1 MRETVPRSERALRA
15 VTARLALLSVSDRTG
30 LVEFARALVGL
41 GFGLLSTGGTAAHLA
56 ASGLPV
62 TSVSDVT
69 GFPEVF
75 GGRVK
80 TLHPRLFGGI
90 LYDRSVDRD
99 LGEAA
104 ANGIAPIDLV
114 VVNLYPFE
122 DAVAKTGTTFAEA
135 IEKLDVGGPSLLR
148 AAAKNHAHVG
158 VVCDPADYAAVEAE
172 LKANEG
178 ILGDET
184 RRRLAAKVF
193 RRTAA
198 YDAAIGRWFSAE
210 TGETFPERLSLSFVR
225 AAALRYGENPHQKAS
240 LYVDAAAAAPALSHY
255 AFVQGKELSYN
266 NFLDAD
272 AALYT
277 SRVVGAKTLTIV
289 KHRIPAGAATAPA
302 MADAF
307 EAAWASDPV
316 AGFGGVVA
324 YTGTLDAAAASAL
337 TSRFLEV
344 VVVHDVTDDAK
355 TVLAKKPNLRVL
367 TVDAESAPRPR
378 LEVRGIDGGLLVQEG
393 DLLPDEESAWTVASR
408 RAPTDAERRALRF
421 ANLVLRGVVSNGIVV
436 AGETATFGIGGGR
449 TSRVDACRDAA
460 EKAGARAKGAVAA
473 SDAFFPFPDGLE
485 VLVKAGVTAVVQPGG
500 SVKDGDVVVA
510 ADAAGIAMMFTGKRH
525 FRH

>member
-1 MRETVPRSERALRA
+1 MSD
-15 VTARLALLSVSDRTG
+15 ARLALLSVSDRSG
-30 LVEFARALVGL
+30 LVEFARALAGL
-41 GFGLLSTGGTAAHLA
+41 GFGLVSTGGTARHLVA
-56 ASGLPV
+56 AGLPV
-62 TSVSDVT
+62 TSVSDLT

-90 LYDRSVDRD
+90 LFDRSEERDRA
-99 LGEAA
+99 EAA
-104 ANGIAPIDLV
+104 ANGAFPIDLV

-122 DAVAKTGTTFAEA
+122 ETVSKENVDFREA
-135 IEKLDVGGPSLLR
+135 IEKIDVGGPSLLR

-158 VVCDPADYAAVEAE
+158 AVCDPADYPAVASE
-172 LKANEG
+172 LTKRG
-178 ILGDET
+178 GTLSDET

-198 YDAAIGRWFSAE
+198 YDAAIARWLSRE
-210 TGETFPERLSLSFVR
+210 TGETFPERLSLSYSL
-225 AAALRYGENPHQKAS
+225 AAPLRYGENPHQKAS
-240 LYVDAAAAAPALSHY
+240 LYVDAAAAPPALSRY
-255 AFVQGKELSYN
+255 RFVQGKELSYN

-277 SRVVGAKTLTIV
+277 SRVVGRNALTIV
-289 KHRIPAGAATAPA
+289 KHRVPSGVA
-302 MADAF
+302 MGHTMAEAF

-316 AGFGGVVA
+316 SGFGGVVA
-324 YTGTLDAAAASAL
+324 YTGTLDAAATAVL

-344 VVVHDVTDDAK
+344 IVVHGVTDDAK
-355 TVLAKKPNLRVL
+355 TILAKKPNLRVL
-367 TVDAESAPRPR
+367 TVAQEAGPRPR

-393 DLLPDEESAWTVASR
+393 DLAPDDASEWKVVTV
-408 RAPTDAERRALRF
+408 RAPGDAERRALSF
-421 ANLVLRGVVSNGIVV
+421 ANRVLRGVVSNGIVV
-436 AGETATFGIGGGR
+436 AGESATYGIGGGR

-460 EKAGARAKGAVAA
+460 GKAGARAKGAVAA

-485 VLVKAGVTAVVQPGG
+485 VLAAAGVTAVVQPGG
-500 SVKDGDVVVA
+500 SVKDAAVIAA
-510 ADAAGIAMMFTGKRH
+510 ADTAGIAMVFTGRRH

>member
-1 MRETVPRSERALRA
+1 MSNT
-15 VTARLALLSVSDRTG
+15 RLALLSVSDRTG
-30 LVEFARALVGL
+30 LVDFARALTGL

-56 ASGLPV
+56 AAGLPV
-62 TSVSDVT
+62 TSVADVT

-80 TLHPRLFGGI
+80 TLHPKLFGGI
-90 LYDRSVDRD
+90 LFDRSVDRD
-99 LGEAA
+99 LSEAA
-104 ANGIAPIDLV
+104 ANGVSPIDLV

-122 DAVAKTGTTFAEA
+122 DTVAKPDVPFHEA
-135 IEKLDVGGPSLLR
+135 LEKIDVGGPALLR

-158 VVCDPADYAAVEAE
+158 VLCDPADYAAVAAE

-178 ILGDET
+178 ILGDGT

-198 YDAAIGRWFSAE
+198 YDAAIARWFSAK
-210 TGETFPERLSLSFVR
+210 TGETFPERLSLTFSLGTG
-225 AAALRYGENPHQKAS
+225 LRYGENPHQKAA
-240 LYVDAAAAAPALSHY
+240 LYVDAAAAAPALSRY
-255 AFVQGKELSYN
+255 RFVQGKELSYN

-277 SRVVGAKTLTIV
+277 SRVVGANALTIV

-324 YTGTLDAAAASAL
+324 YTGTLDAAAAGAL

-344 VVVHDVTDDAK
+344 IVVHDVTDDAK

-367 TVDAESAPRPR
+367 TVEKETAPRPR
-378 LEVRGIDGGLLVQEG
+378 LEARGIDGGLLVQEG
-393 DLLPDEESAWTVASR
+393 DLVPDDATAWKVVTK
-408 RAPTDAERRALRF
+408 RAPSDAETRAMRF
-421 ANLVLRGVVSNGIVV
+421 ANRVLRGVVSNGIVV
-436 AGETATFGIGGGR
+436 AGENATYGIGGGR
-449 TSRVDACRDAA
+449 TSRVDACRDAVG
-460 EKAGARAKGAVAA
+460 KAGERAKGAVAA

-485 VLVKAGVTAVVQPGG
+485 VLARAGVMAVVQPGG
-500 SVKDGDVVVA
+500 SVKDSVVVAA

>member
-1 MRETVPRSERALRA
+1 MIP
-15 VTARLALLSVSDRTG
+15 RLALLSVSDRTG
-30 LVEFARALVGL
+30 LTDFARALVAQ

-56 ASGLPV
+56 ASGLAV
-62 TSVSDVT
+62 TKVEDLT

-80 TLHPRLFGGI
+80 TLHPKLFGGI
-90 LYDRSVDRD
+90 LFDRSVDRD
-99 LGEAA
+99 RSEAD
-104 ANGIAPIDLV
+104 ANGVGPIDLV

-122 DAVAKTGTTFAEA
+122 DAVARAETTFDEA
-135 IEKLDVGGPSLLR
+135 IEKIDVGGPSLLR

-158 VVCDPADYAAVEAE
+158 VVCDPADYPSVAAE
-172 LKANEG
+172 LKANAG
-178 ILGDET
+178 VLGAET

-198 YDAAIGRWFSAE
+198 YDAAIARWFSAE
-210 TGETFPERLSLSFVR
+210 TGETFPERLSLSFAR
-225 AAALRYGENPHQKAS
+225 AASLRYGENPHQKAT
-240 LYVDAAAAAPALSHY
+240 LYVDAAAAAPALSRY

-277 SRVVGAKTLTIV
+277 SRVIGPSALTIV

-307 EAAWASDPV
+307 EAAWASDPI

-324 YTGTLDAAAASAL
+324 YTGTLDAVAAAAL
-337 TSRFLEV
+337 TSHFLEV

-367 TVDAESAPRPR
+367 RVGKEAGPRPR
-378 LEVRGIDGGLLVQEG
+378 LEARGIDGGLLVQEG
-393 DLLPDEESAWTVASR
+393 DLAPDDASEWKVVTK
-408 RAPTDAERRALRF
+408 RAPTDAETRAMRF

-436 AGETATFGIGGGR
+436 AGESATYGIGGGR
-449 TSRVDACRDAA
+449 TSRVDACRDAVG
-460 EKAGARAKGAVAA
+460 KAGDRAKGAVAA

-485 VLVKAGVTAVVQPGG
+485 V
-500 SVKDGDVVVA
+500 
-510 ADAAGIAMMFTGKRH
+510 
-525 FRH
+525 

>member
-1 MRETVPRSERALRA
+1 MASF
-15 VTARLALLSVSDRTG
+15 ALLSVSDRTG
-30 LVEFARALVGL
+30 LVEFARALASQ
-41 GFGLLSTGGTAAHLA
+41 GFGLISTGGTAAHLA

-62 TSVSDVT
+62 TSASDIT

-80 TLHPRLFGGI
+80 TLHPKLFGGI
-90 LYDRSVDRD
+90 LFDRSADRD
-99 LGEAA
+99 RSEAA
-104 ANGIAPIDLV
+104 ANGVGPIDLV

-135 IEKLDVGGPSLLR
+135 IEKIDVGGPSLLR

-158 VVCDPADYAAVEAE
+158 VVCDPADYPSVAAE
-172 LKANEG
+172 LAAHGGVLTNG
-178 ILGDET
+178 T

-198 YDAAIGRWFSAE
+198 YDAAIARWFSAE
-210 TGETFPERLSLSFVR
+210 TGETFPERLSLSFAH
-225 AAALRYGENPHQKAS
+225 AASLRYGENPHQKAS
-240 LYVDAAAAAPALSHY
+240 LYVDAAAAAPALSRY

-277 SRVVGAKTLTIV
+277 SRVVGANALTIV

-307 EAAWASDPV
+307 EAAWSSDPI

-324 YTGTLDAAAASAL
+324 YTGTLDAPAARAL

-355 TVLAKKPNLRVL
+355 TVLAKKPNFRVL

-378 LEVRGIDGGLLVQEG
+378 LEARGIDGGLLVQEG
-393 DLLPDEESAWTVASR
+393 DLAPDDAQNWKVVTK
-408 RAPTDAERRALRF
+408 RAPSGAETRAMRF

-436 AGETATFGIGGGR
+436 AGETATYGIGGGR

-460 EKAGARAKGAVAA
+460 SKAGDRAKGAVAA
-473 SDAFFPFPDGLE
+473 SDAFFPFADGLE
-485 VLVKAGVTAVVQPGG
+485 VLATAGVTAVVQPGG
-500 SVKDGDVVVA
+500 SVKDGEVVAA
-510 ADAAGIAMMFTGKRH
+510 ADAAGIAMVFTGRRH

>member
-1 MRETVPRSERALRA
+1 MSNT
-15 VTARLALLSVSDRTG
+15 RLALLSVSDRTG
-30 LVEFARALVGL
+30 LVEFARTLTGL
-41 GFGLLSTGGTAAHLA
+41 GFGLLSTGGTAGHLA
-56 ASGLPV
+56 AAGLPV
-62 TSVSDVT
+62 TSVEGVT
-69 GFPEVF
+69 RFPEVF

-80 TLHPRLFGGI
+80 TLHPKIFGGI
-90 LYDRSVDRD
+90 LYDRSVERD

-104 ANGIAPIDLV
+104 LHGVSSIDLV
-114 VVNLYPFE
+114 AVNLYPFE
-122 DAVAKTGTTFAEA
+122 GAVSKAETTFAEA
-135 IEKLDVGGPSLLR
+135 IEKIDVGGPSLLR

-158 VVCDPADYAAVEAE
+158 VLCDPADYASVAVE
-172 LKANEG
+172 LKAHAG
-178 ILGDET
+178 VLSDET

-198 YDAAIGRWFSAE
+198 YDAAIARWFSAE
-210 TGETFPERLSLSFVR
+210 TGEPFPERLSLSFAR
-225 AAALRYGENPHQKAS
+225 AASLRYGENPHQKAS
-240 LYVDAAAAAPALSHY
+240 LYVDAAAAASALSRY

-277 SRVVGAKTLTIV
+277 SRVVGANTLTIV
-289 KHRIPAGAATAPA
+289 KHRIPAGAATAVT
-302 MADAF
+302 MAEAF

-324 YTGTLDAAAASAL
+324 WTGTLDAAAAGAL

-344 VVVHDVTDDAK
+344 IVVHDVTDDAK
-355 TVLAKKPNLRVL
+355 AILAKKPNLRVL
-367 TVDAESAPRPR
+367 TVGEEAGPRPR
-378 LEVRGIDGGLLVQEG
+378 LEARGIDGGLLVQEG
-393 DLLPDEESAWTVASR
+393 DLAPDDASAWKVVTV
-408 RAPTDAERRALRF
+408 RAPSESELRAMRF

-436 AGETATFGIGGGR
+436 AGETATYGIGGGR

-460 EKAGARAKGAVAA
+460 GKAGGRAKGAVAA

-485 VLVKAGVTAVVQPGG
+485 VLAKAGVAAVVQPGG
-500 SVKDGDVVVA
+500 SVKDAEVVAA
-510 ADAAGIAMMFTGKRH
+510 ADAAGIAMVFTGKRH